1 MVVLQIEIAQIV
13 QPENI
18 ARVNRTQYKEIALKV
33 HIRAGEQQQVHVDHA
48 HQENTVRGQGLQR
61 PAGTVRAGRTR
72 AGARAL

>member
-1 MVVLQIEIAQIV
+1 MAVLQTEIAQPV

-18 ARVNRTQYKEIALKV
+18 AQVNRTQYKEIALKDL
-33 HIRAGEQQQVHVDHA
+33 IRAGERQHVHVDHV
-48 HQENTVRGQGLQR
+48 HQESTVRGQGLQR